1 MATFLDLGILQSL
14 KVVFTFLFV
23 FAITYAILNKVNFP
37 KDSKSL
43 QSFVAFILGAF
54 VVLSGKTV
62 DLITTMSPWFVIMFI
77 FIIFVLLAN
86 MIFGLDDA
94 YLSQYMKD
102 DNTITTWI
110 IILSAL
116 ILVISVGTTY
126 SSEFLDF
133 TQNATGDSTGD
144 VGHNIGAAIFHPKV
158 LGFIFVM
165 LIGTFAILLLTKTPV
180 IK

>member
-1 MATFLDLGILQSL
+1 MATFLDLGILQSF
-14 KVVFTFLFV
+14 KIIFTFLFV
-23 FAITYAILNKVNFP
+23 FSITYAILNKVNFP

-86 MIFGLDDA
+86 MIFGLDEA
-94 YLSQYMKD
+94 YLSKYIQE

-116 ILVISVGTTY
+116 IFVISVGTTY
-126 SSEFLDF
+126 SSEFLAF
-133 TQNATGDSTGD
+133 TQNSTSTSGD
-144 VGHNIGAAIFHPKV
+144 VGQNIGAALFHPKM

-165 LIGTFAILLLTKTPV
+165 LIGTFAILLLTKTPKV
-180 IK
+180 